1 MVYAA
6 QTMNR
11 SKPTDLAPLI
21 EVRTED
27 APAPVGP
34 YSQAIRIELG
44 QDNRPEPEA
53 AGLVF
58 VSGQIPL
65 DPKTG
70 KLVDGEI
77 EDETRQVLANL
88 RAVLSASGASLASVV
103 KATVYLTDMSLFP
116 RVNAIYAEAFDSDPA
131 PARATVEVSALP
143 LGAHVEID
151 AIARC

>member
-1 MVYAA
+1 MCTIAGAMHYPASTMTETIR
-6 QTMNR
+6 QTEIR
-11 SKPTDLAPLI
+11 TD
-21 EVRTED
+21 D

-34 YSQAIRIELG
+34 YSQAI
-44 QDNRPEPEA
+44 QYND
-53 AGLVF
+53 LVF

-70 KLVDGEI
+70 KIVGGEI
-77 EDETRQVLANL
+77 EDETRQVLSNL
-88 RAVLSASGASLASVV
+88 KAVLEASGASLANVV

-116 RVNAIYAEAFDSDPA
+116 RVNAIYAEYFDSDPA

-151 AIARC
+151 AIAVIP